1 MSGVCSAS
9 IILCTRNR
17 AAALQQT
24 LTALEN
30 LEIASSRKVEVIVVD
45 NASTDDTATAVRNAK
60 LRNMEVRYYYEA
72 QKGKAHA
79 LNSGLAVARGD
90 VILFT
95 DDDVLLAEDWVEQM
109 VSSLVDEGCD
119 AVTGQIT
126 LAPQL
131 MRPWLS
137 PMQRWNLASSN
148 DARLHEGSRELIGAN
163 MGFRRSVLE
172 RVPRFDPELGPGA
185 LGFAEDTLFGW
196 QLVEA
201 GFKIGYAP
209 KARAIHQLDSSR
221 LRRANW
227 LNDSRKR
234 GRTEAYILYHWEH
247 GDIRSP
253 RLKWLWC
260 WIKLRLRRVLQRPPS
275 LDSEGCPGWEM
286 SYVASIETYKQ
297 FCIEHC
303 RPRNYSRRGLLNLS
317 HKPKSLL
324 E

>member
-1 MSGVCSAS
+1 MMYSEGSVS
-9 IILCTRNR
+9 IILCTCNR

-24 LTALEN
+24 LAALEN
-30 LEIASSRKVEVIVVD
+30 LEFCSSRKVEVIVVD
-45 NASTDDTATAVRNAK
+45 NASTDDTATATQNAK
-60 LRNMEVRYYYEA
+60 LSNMEVRYFYEA
-72 QKGKAHA
+72 RKGKAHA
-79 LNSGLAVARGD
+79 LNSGLATARGEI
-90 VILFT
+90 ILFT

-109 VSSLVDEGCD
+109 ISSLVDDGYD

-126 LAPQL
+126 LAQHL

-148 DARLHEGSRELIGAN
+148 DAQLYEGVRELIGAN

-196 QLVEA
+196 QLVQA
-201 GFKIGYAP
+201 GFKVGYAP
-209 KARAIHQLDSSR
+209 KARAIHQLDVSR
-221 LRRANW
+221 LRRRNW

-234 GRTEAYILYHWEH
+234 GRTEAYRLYHWEH
-247 GDIRSP
+247 GDITSP
-253 RLKWLWC
+253 HLKWLWC

-286 SYVASIETYKQ
+286 SYVASMETFKQ
-297 FCIEHC
+297 FCIEQR
-303 RPRNYSRRGLLNLS
+303 RPRNYSRRGLTKL
-317 HKPKSLL
+317 HG
-324 E
+324 